1 MQGGDVAWVVNA
13 MYRPILGGVNLS
25 SQAWG
30 MEKPLVLITLPCTSP
45 DCSSLLGLLPKERG
59 CELSPLPVLL
69 CRGQM

>member
-45 DCSSLLGLLPKERG
+45 RLLLSAGIAPKGER
-59 CELSPLPVLL
+59 L
-69 CRGQM
+69 